1 MRWRADEDAE
11 MTLLRQI
18 VSVTAMNIMS
28 LPQRVASSVVVVIGI
43 AGVVAV
49 LVSVFA
55 MSEGLIGTLIATGY
69 PDRVIVLRNGAEG
82 EGASSL
88 SQADVQTIMDAPGI
102 ARTSDGNVAA
112 SAEMFVSVNVQRRE
126 DDSLVGMI
134 VRGVQPTAFKMRSEL
149 NLLEGRLFE
158 PGLRELI
165 VGRRA
170 QSEFQGLDIG
180 DEVLLR
186 DGPWTIVGSFDSGGG
201 ATESIML
208 ADVSTLQSAFQR
220 TLFNSVR
227 VVLDSPASFE
237 LLSDALTTNPT
248 LSVNPVL
255 EPEFFARQAEGVE
268 PLFNVIRNVVGTIM
282 ALGALF
288 AALNTMYSAV
298 STRSV
303 EIATLRAIGFGS
315 GGVVVSVLTEAL
327 LLALIGA
334 MLGGSIAWLLFN
346 GSTFSLG
353 GNGGSLVA
361 EMAVTT
367 KLFATGVVWAC
378 AVGAL
383 GGLFPA
389 IRAARLPVATALRAT

>member
-1 MRWRADEDAE
+1 MRWRADEESE

-149 NLLEGRLFE
+149 NVLEGRLFE

-170 QSEFQGLDIG
+170 QNEFQGLDIG